1 MDTNKK
7 TLSIIKSTARKY
19 FSDAEVLLFGSRA
32 RSDSN
37 LESDFDILLIT
48 NKELAPKEKMPYK
61 TKIRKELLNKGI
73 RSDVLIQSKNE
84 VEKKKY
90 LPGHMIRNILDEA
103 IPL

>member
-1 MDTNKK
+1 MDAKQE
-7 TLSIIKSTARKY
+7 TLSIIKSTSRKY

-32 RSDSN
+32 RSESN
-37 LESDFDILLIT
+37 SKSDFDILLIT
-48 NKELAPKEKMPYK
+48 SKELAPNEKMPYK
-61 TKIRKELLNKGI
+61 TKIRKELLGKGI
-73 RSDVLIQSKNE
+73 RSDILIQSKNE